1 MDKNFEQEMIEKL
14 RLLESDDFDVSTV
27 GEEYVKTILLARD
40 VILGLYED
48 EKEKNLAIMRDE
60 YDKWAGEMIQ
70 AYHNLSSE
78 LNTKC
83 VELETK
89 LEKANEENKRLR
101 DLYLNIAKNLDKK
114 GLEGVSEY
122 MLAQIDATPTFIPQ

>member
-1 MDKNFEQEMIEKL
+1 MIEKL

>member
-1 MDKNFEQEMIEKL
+1 MDSEIEQEMIDRLK
-14 RLLESDDFDVSTV
+14 LLETDDFDSDRVDKF
-27 GEEYVKTILLARD
+27 YIKAMLLARD
-40 VILGLYED
+40 KIIGLYED
-48 EKEKNLAIMRDE
+48 EKNKNNALIKDE

-70 AYHNLSSE
+70 EYHNLSSE
-78 LNTKC
+78 LNQKC
-83 VELETK
+83 VELEIK
-89 LEKANEENKRLR
+89 LEKANEENRRLR

>member
-40 VILGLYED
+40 AILGLYED

>member
-1 MDKNFEQEMIEKL
+1 MEEDFGQAIVNKL
-14 RLLESDDFDVSTV
+14 RLLETDDFDISRVH
-27 GEEYVKTILLARD
+27 ENYIKEILLARD
-40 VILGLYED
+40 TLIGLYED
-48 EKEKNLAIMRDE
+48 EKNKNNALIKDE

-70 AYHNLSSE
+70 EYHNLSSE
-78 LNTKC
+78 LNQKC
-83 VELETK
+83 VELEIK

-122 MLAQIDATPTFIPQ
+122 MLAQIDATPTFVPQ

>member
-1 MDKNFEQEMIEKL
+1 MEEDFGQVIVNKL
-14 RLLESDDFDVSTV
+14 RLLETDDFDISRVH
-27 GEEYVKTILLARD
+27 ENYIKEILLARD
-40 VILGLYED
+40 TLIGLYED
-48 EKEKNLAIMRDE
+48 EKEKNIALMKDE

-83 VELETK
+83 VNLETELE
-89 LEKANEENKRLR
+89 EANEENKRLR
-101 DLYLNIAKNLDKK
+101 DLYLNIAKNLDKR
-114 GLEGVSEY
+114 GLEEVSEY

>member
-1 MDKNFEQEMIEKL
+1 MEEDFGQVTINKL
-14 RLLESDDFDVSTV
+14 RLLETDDFDVSRV
-27 GEEYVKTILLARD
+27 HKDYIKEILLARD
-40 VILGLYED
+40 TLIGLYED
-48 EKEKNLAIMRDE
+48 EKNKNNALIKNE
-60 YDKWAGEMIQ
+60 YDKWAGETIQ
-70 AYHNLSSE
+70 EYHGISSE

-122 MLAQIDATPTFIPQ
+122 MLAQIDAIPTFIPQ

>member
-1 MDKNFEQEMIEKL
+1 MEEDFGQVVVNKL
-14 RLLESDDFDVSTV
+14 RLLETDDFDVSRV
-27 GEEYVKTILLARD
+27 HENYIKEILLARD
-40 VILGLYED
+40 TLIGLYED
-48 EKEKNLAIMRDE
+48 EREKNIALMKDE

-89 LEKANEENKRLR
+89 LEEANKENERLKN
-101 DLYLNIAKNLDKK
+101 LYLNIAKNLDKK
-114 GLEGVSEY
+114 GFEEVSEY
-122 MLAQIDATPTFIPQ
+122 MLAQIDATSTFVVQ